1 MGPIDALGHL
11 VNLFLP
17 ALALA
22 ALAAALAKGLW
33 RRALAPV
40 RWRSLAL
47 PAALVN
53 AGIVLAALW
62 ITGRDGTMA
71 MYAAMVAGCA
81 FTLWWQ
87 GFGPGRK

>member
-22 ALAAALAKGLW
+22 ALAGALAKGLW
-33 RRALAPV
+33 RRELAPV
-40 RWRSLAL
+40 RWLRLAG

-53 AGIVLAALW
+53 AIVVVAALAL
-62 ITGRDGTMA
+62 TGRDGTMA
-71 MYAAMVAGCA
+71 MYAAMVAGSA